1 VKPATETKPPKTRWH
16 RLLGALL
23 EELLTPVGISVFSD
37 FPVMSEPPEGD
48 ILLLRNEGKT
58 WTEEQKARLPD
69 GIRDSR
75 AGHILIEFK
84 YTESVTEQALRQ
96 ILAYDYFYRRSRRL
110 RHDEVQA
117 VLISSK
123 TPRKDIL
130 RQFGYESDCHAGV
143 YTSRHCLTET
153 VMLLCLNEISDEEH
167 NAWIKCFASRKN
179 EKQSAFG
186 RMKLKGWSSL
196 SARMARLMGGL
207 LNIWFKKGADIMK
220 LELTPEAVEE
230 LGREWKDV
238 IISSLRPEDI
248 DKILSG
254 LKPEKR
260 LEGLRPE
267 ERLSGLRPEERLSG
281 LRPEERLSGL
291 RPEERLSGL
300 RPEERLSGLSPE
312 EIEACLKKFR
322 VRKKKHRH

>member
-1 VKPATETKPPKTRWH
+1 MKSDKSESRTKASKTRWH

-48 ILLLRNEGKT
+48 ILLLRNESGT

-84 YTESVTEQALRQ
+84 YTESVTDQAFRQ
-96 ILAYDYFYRRSRRL
+96 ILAYDYFYRRSRKL
-110 RHDEVQA
+110 GTDEVRSF
-117 VLISSK
+117 LISAK

-130 RQFGYESDCHAGV
+130 RQFGYEPDRRPGV
-143 YTSRHCLTET
+143 YGSRHPLTER
-153 VMLLCLNEISDEEH
+153 VMLLCLNGLSDEEH
-167 NAWIKCFASRKN
+167 NAWIKCFAARKK

-186 RMKLKGWSSL
+186 RIKQKGF
-196 SARMARLMGGL
+196 SALTERMGRLISGL
-207 LNIWFKKGADIMK
+207 LNIWFGKGDDIMK
-220 LELTPEAVEE
+220 LELTPEAVEK

-238 IISSLRPEDI
+238 IISGLKPEDI
-248 DKILSG
+248 DRILSG

-260 LEGLRPE
+260 LAGLRPE
-267 ERLSGLRPEERLSG
+267 ERLAGLRPEERLAG
-281 LRPEERLSGL
+281 LR
-291 RPEERLSGL
+291 
-300 RPEERLSGLSPE
+300 PE
-312 EIEACLKKFR
+312 EIEACLKKLR
-322 VRKKKHRH
+322 ARKKKHR

>member
-1 VKPATETKPPKTRWH
+1 MRVKSDKSETETKPPKTRWH

-58 WTEEQKARLPD
+58 WTDEQKARLPD
-69 GIRDSR
+69 GIRDSH

-84 YTESVTEQALRQ
+84 YTESVTDQALRQ
-96 ILAYDYFYRRSRRL
+96 ILAYDYFYRRSQRL

-130 RQFGYESDCHAGV
+130 RHFGYEPDRHPGV
-143 YTSRHCLTET
+143 YISRRCLTEM
-153 VMLLCLNEISDEEH
+153 VMLLCLNEISDAEH
-167 NAWIKCFASRKN
+167 NAWIKCFAARKK

-186 RMKLKGWSSL
+186 RIKQKGFSSL
-196 SARMARLMGGL
+196 TERTGRLISGL
-207 LNIWFKKGADIMK
+207 LNIWFGKGDDIMK
-220 LELTPEAVEE
+220 LELTPEAVEK

-238 IISSLRPEDI
+238 IISSLRSEDI

-291 RPEERLSGL
+291 RPEE
-300 RPEERLSGLSPE
+300 
-312 EIEACLKKFR
+312 IEACLKKFR
-322 VRKKKHRH
+322 VRKKKHKLLKKICC